1 MSFAALRLKDK
12 SSLFCNCCCY
22 FFTFKDLSQLSH
34 LSSLP
39 LSFHSHHL
47 LSLSPFL
54 TLIFF
59 IAIPPPLIFL
69 PSLFSHWSARSWF
82 IAAFVPWFVNV
93 GQLIVV
99 WKSCV
104 AGGLSILYLCMCA
117 KVHACLHVWCLTV
130 FNRALVGI
138 NTSSFSSVCVC
149 VQTGVT
155 SSNNKTHTWPL
166 LSCWCW
172 VFKSWLHSAVAN
184 NRPKVISLMLQET
197 RTQNYMSLL
206 SSRCLFMQ
214 GWRFGVYLICQW
226 ENISQY
232 VCHNQ
237 PKRFPVYH
245 SSHKLTV
252 RKHHHVSKT
261 AV

>member
-1 MSFAALRLKDK
+1 M
-12 SSLFCNCCCY
+12 
-22 FFTFKDLSQLSH
+22 
-34 LSSLP
+34 
-39 LSFHSHHL
+39 
-47 LSLSPFL
+47 
-54 TLIFF
+54 
-59 IAIPPPLIFL
+59 
-69 PSLFSHWSARSWF
+69 
-82 IAAFVPWFVNV
+82 PWFVNV

-104 AGGLSILYLCMCA
+104 AGGLSILYLCVCA

-138 NTSSFSSVCVC
+138 NTSSLSSVCVC
-149 VQTGVT
+149 VQAGVT

-197 RTQNYMSLL
+197 RTLKTTCLYCHLDVFSCKGEGLGFTLYASERILVSMS
-206 SSRCLFMQ
+206 
-214 GWRFGVYLICQW
+214 VI
-226 ENISQY
+226 I
-232 VCHNQ
+232 NQ
-237 PKRFPVYH
+237 KRFPVYH
-245 SSHKLTV
+245 ISHKLTV

-261 AV
+261 AVYNFSSL